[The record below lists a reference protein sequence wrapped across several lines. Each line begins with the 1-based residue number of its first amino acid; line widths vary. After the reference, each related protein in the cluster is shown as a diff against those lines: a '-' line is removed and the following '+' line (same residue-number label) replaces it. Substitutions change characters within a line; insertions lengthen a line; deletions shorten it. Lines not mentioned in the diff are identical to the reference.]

1 MKRNHVAR
9 RHAWQSVLALL
20 LVSAVCCLA
29 ALPALA
35 AQDRTLCPVCAAGW
49 CRTAQVPI
57 SRTTVG
63 EEPCAHGSASA
74 TDYTVK
80 VQYQEMTTCTR
91 CGAVQAGE
99 PYTVEEVSCSLN
111 FPAVPTPAPSAAAPQ
126 VSASPLSLTEDL
138 AAQAQAA
145 GVQPDEQFVAKH
157 NGALYLVQYTPPVT
171 DWDAWQATGAAALLP
186 QTLGDATWQRGARD
200 ADLNGDGLVDNWV
213 NCRPLHDW
221 ESWSAGTVTER
232 DLPAATISA
241 IYGRDSL
248 LICTLTLRRAAAPDM
263 FGETFTQDD
272 VTLHRQYTRD
282 GALRRMWW
290 QDDETGVVLELDPY
304 ACTAGQAAA
313 TLAELVRSRADAY
326 TAWANA

>member
-1 MKRNHVAR
+1 MERNPSYR
-9 RHAWQSVLALL
+9 LHAGRKILALL

-91 CGAVQAGE
+91 CGAVQSGE
-99 PYTVEEVSCSLN
+99 PYTVEEVSCSMN

-126 VSASPLSLTEDL
+126 TSASPLSLTEDL

-171 DWDAWQATGAAALLP
+171 DWDAWQTTGAEALLP
-186 QTLGDATWQRGARD
+186 QTLGDATWQQGARD
-200 ADLNGDGLVDNWV
+200 ADLNGGGLVDNWV

-241 IYGRDSL
+241 TYERGSL
-248 LICTLTLRRAAAPDM
+248 TAFTLTLRRATAPDM
-263 FGETFTQDD
+263 FGETFTQDG

-282 GALRRMWW
+282 GALSRLWW
-290 QDDETGVVLELDPY
+290 QDDETGVVLELHPY
-304 ACTAGQAAA
+304 AYTADQSAAM
-313 TLAELVRSRADAY
+313 LAGLVRSLADAY
-326 TAWANA
+326 TDWANA